1 MIRRKMVALLALVA
15 VAGLGVLSVPRTA
28 AGQNTKTAFQQIL
41 ELLQSFGD
49 VSRSWSAALPV
60 GERFVVLPAFNN
72 EAVLDR
78 NTGLVWQR
86 SPLPEGRFW
95 ASAQYACLNSR
106 VGGQMGWRMPTI
118 SEMTS
123 LVDTS
128 RENPAFPQGSPME
141 IGNHAFFWTST
152 RRVHFTDLAWGVN
165 LRYGIVDDYEFSLNA
180 STWCVRGGANSPEH

>member
-1 MIRRKMVALLALVA
+1 
-15 VAGLGVLSVPRTA
+15 
-28 AGQNTKTAFQQIL
+28 
-41 ELLQSFGD
+41 
-49 VSRSWSAALPV
+49 
-60 GERFVVLPAFNN
+60 
-72 EAVLDR
+72 
-78 NTGLVWQR
+78 
-86 SPLPEGRFW
+86 
-95 ASAQYACLNSR
+95 
-106 VGGQMGWRMPTI
+106 
-118 SEMTS
+118 MTS